1 MSQNSFNQK
10 KASILQEIQSTSVD
24 LSPKGT
30 IDELCLPIIDL
41 INSHKDM
48 VTTSSC
54 SGRVSVFVE
63 GNKVRHHDVKLGG
76 KGEGGRWLF
85 VTHNFQEVL
94 KWYKKY
100 DLGVVNAERNA
111 LAAETRLILY
121 KFEPFILHVK
131 CRDFEIASKL
141 YNTAMSCGFRESG
154 IGSNNIVAVRI
165 SIKLD
170 VPIGYLD
177 ESTESLKLFVP
188 EEYLDLIDNMA
199 LEKFQENSRK
209 MDELYNKIEQEI
221 INAKKDHMSS
231 EKTMETKDQ
240 RRERKRREGLEKQK
254 LVQEARAQRAKEP
267 SVEEVSKSV

>member
-85 VTHNFQEVL
+85 VTHNSKEVL

-100 DLGVVNAERNA
+100 DLGVVNTERNA